1 MIVRERA
8 RGAVPVNVCFILC
21 RARPTG
27 LPWSCAGGA
36 ARVRDRAT
44 TPATGS
50 LGGVRVD
57 TSYETQTDPV
67 LASLLQEV
75 ARTASAVDL
84 ARSEVERH
92 QGAGSYSE
100 LLALRT
106 LQGAEAAHRAAVDSY
121 GRQLE
126 RVERARAGGAA
137 HAPARAA
144 VPRRGVT
151 GVA

>member
-1 MIVRERA
+1 M
-8 RGAVPVNVCFILC
+8 
-21 RARPTG
+21 
-27 LPWSCAGGA
+27 
-36 ARVRDRAT
+36 
-44 TPATGS
+44 
-50 LGGVRVD
+50 D
-57 TSYETQTDPV
+57 TRYETQTDPV

-126 RVERARAGGAA
+126 RVERARVGVPTRTAG
-137 HAPARAA
+137 RAA
-144 VPRRGVT
+144 VPRRGAT
-151 GVA
+151 GAA